1 MSSMDREESS
11 KMRKQIASLGVSLL
25 MAEVHHEDELT
36 TMTMSVK
43 PSLYNRTL
51 FSPVRG
57 RRHRA

>member
-1 MSSMDREESS
+1 LDLSGFRS
-11 KMRKQIASLGVSLL
+11 IASSGRRLALL
-25 MAEVHHEDELT
+25 SAAEVHHEDELT